1 MKYMK
6 QFTEEFSRKPAF
18 VIDEVKSFLHRRN
31 ASDGYYKLLVQNL
44 LKSNRIHKITR
55 GAYSFYDEVQYAGF
69 AFQPFYYGLEDA
81 LSLRGLWEQETNP
94 VIVTPRKVRTGV
106 RQFES
111 RNYIVRHIKRDMF
124 FGYSLLLYDQFYI
137 PVSDIEKTLID
148 IVYFGIRVPDET
160 LVTIIRRLNRDTFN
174 TYLAEIPENLSKR
187 IRKVANKKKK

>member
-18 VIDEVKSFLHRRN
+18 VIDEVKSFLNRRN

-94 VIVTPRKVRTGV
+94 VIVTPRKIRTGV
-106 RQFES
+106 RQFDS

-148 IVYFGIRVPDET
+148 LVYFGIRVPDE
-160 LVTIIRRLNRDTFN
+160 VISIMIRKLDRQTFN
-174 TYLAEIPENLSKR
+174 TYLTELPKYLSNR
-187 IRKVANKKKK
+187 IRKVVRKKKW

>member
-18 VIDEVKSFLHRRN
+18 VIDEVKSFLNRRN

-106 RQFES
+106 RQFDS

-148 IVYFGIRVPDET
+148 LVYFGIRVPDET
-160 LVTIIRRLNRDTFN
+160 LVTITRRLNRDTFN

>member
-1 MKYMK
+1 M
-6 QFTEEFSRKPAF
+6 
-18 VIDEVKSFLHRRN
+18 
-31 ASDGYYKLLVQNL
+31 
-44 LKSNRIHKITR
+44 
-55 GAYSFYDEVQYAGF
+55 
-69 AFQPFYYGLEDA
+69 
-81 LSLRGLWEQETNP
+81 
-94 VIVTPRKVRTGV
+94 RTGV

-148 IVYFGIRVPDET
+148 LVYFGIRVPDET